1 MILTSGI
8 NSIWKRRVVRVMA
21 VFFLLYIAVD
31 LATPQLCGEEAQRLA
46 LTGAASS
53 RPVGIGDHAAPGL
66 ELIVSQDDSRPEPPP
81 NQPHQE
87 DCLGCCA
94 HVLPGMV
101 ISYQIVI
108 ELKSP
113 AAALGPLSLP
123 SPPPGG
129 TFHPPRF
136 S

>member
-1 MILTSGI
+1 
-8 NSIWKRRVVRVMA
+8 MA
-21 VFFLLYIAVD
+21 VFFLLYVAFD
-31 LATPQLCGEEAQRLA
+31 LATPQLCGEEMQRLA
-46 LTGAASS
+46 LANAASS
-53 RPVGIGDHAAPGL
+53 CPDGGVELTAPGR
-66 ELIVSQDDSRPEPPP
+66 ELSINQNDSQPEPLPS
-81 NQPHQE
+81 QPHQE

-101 ISYQIVI
+101 ITYQIVM

-113 AAALGPLSLP
+113 TTVLSAVSLP
-123 SPPPGG
+123 SPLPGG

>member
-1 MILTSGI
+1 
-8 NSIWKRRVVRVMA
+8 MA
-21 VFFLLYIAVD
+21 VFFLLYVAVD
-31 LATPQLCGEEAQRLA
+31 LTTPQLCGEEAQRLA

-53 RPVGIGDHAAPGL
+53 SPVGINDHAAPGL
-66 ELIVSQDDSRPEPPP
+66 ELSVSQEDSRQEPPP
-81 NQPHQE
+81 SQPHQE

-101 ISYQIVI
+101 ISYQIAI
-108 ELKSP
+108 EIKSP
-113 AAALGPLSLP
+113 TAALAPLSLP
-123 SPPPGG
+123 SPLLGG